1 MFTVGPAEPPLEKT
15 DVWLALSGEPLPLE
29 AVHGWLVRPQC
40 GAVVQFTGTARD
52 HSEGR
57 TAVELLTY
65 EAYETEAIKRLDTV
79 VSEIRRRW
87 PAVVRIAIL
96 HRTGDVAVGGAAV
109 HVGVSAPHR
118 DVAFEAARFG
128 IDALKAS
135 VPIWKRERHG
145 GGESWGLDGSELAE
159 ASDFVPSWAAGS
171 AVPSASGEPPSS
183 EEQGSPEGQCS
194 PEGPCSAE
202 ASRAPAPGLSS

>member
-1 MFTVGPAEPPLEKT
+1 MFTVGPAEPPLEVT
-15 DVWLALSGEPLPLE
+15 DLWLALSGEPLPLE
-29 AVHGWLVRPQC
+29 AVQGWLVRPEC

-52 HSEGR
+52 NSEGR

-65 EAYETEAIKRLDTV
+65 EAYETEAVRRMDAV

-87 PAVVRIAIL
+87 PDVVRIAIL

-118 DVAFEAARFG
+118 DAAFEAARFG

-135 VPIWKRERHG
+135 VPIWKRELHG

-159 ASDFVPSWAAGS
+159 ASDVVPRWAS
-171 AVPSASGEPPSS
+171 EPAAPNGS
-183 EEQGSPEGQCS
+183 EEPLAPVEPCS
-194 PEGPCSAE
+194 PE
-202 ASRAPAPGLSS
+202 ASSSPAPGRST

>member
-1 MFTVGPAEPPLEKT
+1 MFTVGPAEPPLEES
-15 DVWLALSGEPLPLE
+15 DVWVALSGEPLPLE
-29 AVHGWLVRPQC
+29 AAQSWLVRPQC

-65 EAYETEAIKRLDTV
+65 EAYETEAIRRMDAV
-79 VSEIRRRW
+79 VSEVLRRW
-87 PAVVRIAIL
+87 PGVVRIAIL

-145 GGESWGLDGSELAE
+145 GGESWGLDGSDLAE
-159 ASDFVPSWAAGS
+159 ASDFAPSWAAES
-171 AVPSASGEPPSS
+171 VCPSPSGEPSSS
-183 EEQGSPEGQCS
+183 EEQCS
-194 PEGPCSAE
+194 PEEQCCPEEPCSAE
-202 ASRAPAPGLSS
+202 ASSASAPGPSS